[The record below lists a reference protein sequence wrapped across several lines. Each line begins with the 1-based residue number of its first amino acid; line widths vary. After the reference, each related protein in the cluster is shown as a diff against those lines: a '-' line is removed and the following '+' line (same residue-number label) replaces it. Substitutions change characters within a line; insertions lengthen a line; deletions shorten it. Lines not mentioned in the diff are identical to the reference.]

1 MNILIYDLGNKEI
14 VLQSEVLHE
23 GIGDDFDIANS
34 FTEAMEL
41 YKRNKYDVII
51 VDFTVDRGSEFLE
64 EVMLI
69 NPQQATITLSYK
81 HKYSVLKGCD
91 YCVENYNRRRL
102 IKPTSSAKLL
112 STLDT
117 FFSPY
122 AEQICQTGHQFDEEL
137 AKKQI

>member
-14 VLQSEVLHE
+14 ILQSEVLHE
-23 GIGDDFDIANS
+23 GIGDDFYIANS
-34 FTEAMEL
+34 FNEAMEL
-41 YKRNKYDVII
+41 YKNNKYDVII
-51 VDFTVDRGSEFLE
+51 VDFTVDNGSKFLE

-81 HKYSVLKGCD
+81 HEYSVLEGCEH
-91 YCVENYNRRRL
+91 CIENYNRRRL
-102 IKPTSSAKLL
+102 VKPTSSAKIL

-122 AEQICQTGHQFDEEL
+122 AEQICQTSHKFDAEL
-137 AKKQI
+137 AKKHI